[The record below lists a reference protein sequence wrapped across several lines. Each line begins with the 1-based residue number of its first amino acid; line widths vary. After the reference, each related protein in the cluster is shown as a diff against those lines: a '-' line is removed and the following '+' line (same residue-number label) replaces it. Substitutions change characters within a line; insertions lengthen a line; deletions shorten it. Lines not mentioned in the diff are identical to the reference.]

1 MIFAGTHQERCEI
14 AANKCQCCHS
24 GCAVTQ
30 RQSPAQCSDQRH
42 YDECQA
48 LRKHVVKAE
57 GGVECKVENRH
68 AKRGN
73 RLGINLL
80 PACPNAVSDADRE
93 KTGGDSQQYTACFTD
108 PLIFDR
114 VLEDESRGEDQSNR
128 ADSADPGETDLSF
141 KRVRTLLLTCAGVR
155 TI

>member
-73 RLGINLL
+73 RLIENEISHLVKRQRRRQRFRGGL
-80 PACPNAVSDADRE
+80 
-93 KTGGDSQQYTACFTD
+93 KTLRTA
-108 PLIFDR
+108 L
-114 VLEDESRGEDQSNR
+114 
-128 ADSADPGETDLSF
+128 
-141 KRVRTLLLTCAGVR
+141 
-155 TI
+155 